1 MAYSAELY
9 VHDLDRQAADALNQ
23 FPKFVKLLESYS
35 ANYDEKA
42 AKIDLLSTAIRL
54 GENQMP
60 EVYSLLP
67 PICEQLGI
75 DTPELY
81 YVRDKRANAATF
93 MTSTRFCDVLSIRR
107 KNGSTLQKIRFW
119 MRHCRST
126 RKLNGMH

>member
-35 ANYDEKA
+35 VNYDEKA

-81 YVRDKRANAATF
+81 YV
-93 MTSTRFCDVLSIRR
+93 
-107 KNGSTLQKIRFW
+107 
-119 MRHCRST
+119 
-126 RKLNGMH
+126 